1 MRPKATRAA
10 PIIRLHGTI
19 SRYKGLSATPGGKWR
34 TQIFVDGRLLYLGGY
49 RFETDAAIAYNYHA
63 AHYLGNFATL
73 NNLIRIKYMH
83 DKKRDQI
90 LTFWPAYAEAASCTA
105 LKKPVP

>member
-63 AHYLGNFATL
+63 AHYFGEFASL
-73 NNLIRIKYMH
+73 NDLSRIEYIH
-83 DKKRDQI
+83 D
-90 LTFWPAYAEAASCTA
+90 
-105 LKKPVP
+105 